1 MPLLEIRSLTKS
13 YRSETILSDV
23 SFSMEQGKIIAISG
37 PSGSGKTT
45 LLHMI
50 AGLVS
55 PEKGQILL
63 NGKNLLELSEN
74 ERLLY
79 LSKEIGVIFQA
90 FHLLPYL
97 SVEENIS
104 LPLIFKEKTEK
115 NEMKKR
121 ITYILERVGLA
132 DYTDKK
138 VSELSGGQRQRVAVA
153 RALLYKPKLILADE
167 PTGNLDE
174 ETATQVTDLLES
186 LAREEGASV
195 LLVTHEQAYLEKADE
210 IWDLK
215 EKKLVKRTLSP
226 ES

>member
-1 MPLLEIRSLTKS
+1 MPLLSIVSLTKS
-13 YRSETILSDV
+13 YRSEEVLSDV
-23 SFSMEQGKIIAISG
+23 SFEMEEGKVAAISG

-55 PEKGQILL
+55 PEKGEILL
-63 NGKNLLELSEN
+63 NGKNILELSES
-74 ERLLY
+74 ERLQY

-104 LPLIFKEKTEK
+104 LPLLFQKEKRSVARE
-115 NEMKKR
+115 R
-121 ITYILERVGLA
+121 ITSLLERVGLG
-132 DYTDKK
+132 DYTNKM

-153 RALLYKPKLILADE
+153 RALLHKPKLILADE

-174 ETATQVTDLLES
+174 ATARQVTDLLET

-195 LLVTHEQAYLEKADE
+195 LLVTHEQAYLEKVDE

-215 EKKLVKRTLSP
+215 DKRLVRR
-226 ES
+226 

>member
-1 MPLLEIRSLTKS
+1 MPLLEIRSLSKS

-23 SFSMEQGKIIAISG
+23 SFSMEQGKVVAVSG
-37 PSGSGKTT
+37 ASGSGKTT

-55 PEKGQILL
+55 PEEGEILL
-63 NGKNLLELSEN
+63 HGKNILLLSEN
-74 ERLLY
+74 ERLRY
-79 LSKEIGVIFQA
+79 LSDEIGVIFQA

-97 SVEENIS
+97 TVEENIS
-104 LPLIFKEKTEK
+104 LPLLFKEKTEK
-115 NEMKKR
+115 EGIEKR
-121 ITYILERVGLA
+121 ISYLLERVGLEG
-132 DYTDKK
+132 YREKK
-138 VSELSGGQRQRVAVA
+138 ISELSGGQRQRVAVA

-174 ETATQVTDLLES
+174 ETATQVTNLLET

-215 EKKLVKRTLSP
+215 GKKLVKRI
-226 ES
+226 